1 MKYGLIGEKLPHSF
15 SAMVHGAIGGY
26 DYELK
31 ELHREELEAFI
42 TAKEFCGI
50 NVTVP
55 YKEQVIPYLDKID
68 PLAAE
73 IGAVNTVVN
82 RDGVL
87 YGYNTDISGMLSL
100 IERMGLELKG
110 KKVLVL
116 GTGGTSKT
124 AAAAAKHLEAATV
137 IKVSR
142 RGKDGAVSYEEA
154 VTKHTDAE
162 IIINTTPCGMYP
174 DNESVPI
181 DLSFFTKLEGVA
193 DVIYNPLRSRLV
205 REAKRLGVVA
215 EGGLYMLVKQALLA
229 SELFFDTEYGED
241 TTCKVFSNVIT
252 SKENIVLSGMPSS
265 GKTTVG
271 TLLSRL
277 TGRELYD
284 TDKYLEAKHGM
295 SVPDMFS
302 RYGEPKFRDMEAE
315 AVKEL
320 SVKNG
325 VIIATGGGA
334 VMRAESADAL
344 KQNGRIYFLDRP
356 LAELIPTDDRP
367 MSRTREALE
376 QRYNERYDTYLSTA
390 DEVIKVKGTPTDV
403 ALSITERH
411 LKL

>member
-15 SAMVHGAIGGY
+15 SAVVHKAIGGY

-31 ELHREELEAFI
+31 ELCPWELEPFLK
-42 TAKEFCGI
+42 AKEFIGI

-55 YKEQVIPYLDKID
+55 YKEAVIPYLDEIS

-82 RDGVL
+82 RSGVL
-87 YGYNTDISGMLSL
+87 YGYNTDIGGMLDL
-100 IERMGLELKG
+100 IKRMGLEIKG
-110 KKVLVL
+110 KKALIL

-124 AAAAAKHLEAATV
+124 AATAVKHLEAAHV

-142 RGKDGAVSYEEA
+142 SGKDGAVSYEEA
-154 VTKHTDAE
+154 VTKHKDAE

-174 DNESVPI
+174 NNKGIPL
-181 DLSFFTKLEGVA
+181 DLSVFTGLEGVVDA
-193 DVIYNPLRSRLV
+193 VYNPLRTRLV
-205 REAKRLGVVA
+205 REAKRLGAVA
-215 EGGLYMLVKQALLA
+215 EGGLYMLVKQAVLA
-229 SELFFDTEYGED
+229 SELFFDTKYANSVTD
-241 TTCKVFSNVIT
+241 KVFTTIST
-252 SKENIVLSGMPSS
+252 GKENVVLSGMPSS

-271 TLLSRL
+271 TLLSGIM
-277 TGRELYD
+277 GRELYD

-295 SVPDMFS
+295 SVPDMFA
-302 RYGEPKFRDMEAE
+302 RYGEPTFRDMEAE

-356 LAELIPTDDRP
+356 LTELIPTDDRP

-376 QRYNERYDTYLSTA
+376 QRYNERYGTYLSTA
-390 DEVIKVKGTPTDV
+390 DEIIEVKGAPEEV
-403 ALSITERH
+403 ALTIKERH
-411 LKL
+411 GV